1 MSKSYYSHRKHRS
14 HIDFYANVTP
24 SFNEQQ
30 PTRHYRDGG
39 NSDGYHNDVM
49 RYTGDSDEDN
59 LDVSSVKSKYYNVVN
74 TLKCIRYTGTF
85 LSIMYLFVKLCYLGN
100 SIIQLFLMQYFLGFT
115 DGSNSFFGLVV
126 LHNILHGHDWQ
137 STLFF
142 PRVAYCYAPVKNFG
156 TKANIATAQC
166 VLPTNML
173 NEKIYIFLWWWILL
187 VSILNA
193 SSLLRWFLQFAC
205 QNRGSRFIIK
215 YIKLSNNLPLNDVY
229 CAEKFARK
237 FLRRDGMF
245 VLRMLASN
253 AGEMITSEII
263 NAMWVNYRNTVV
275 QSKLGSSQQLSQIV
289 HHNDDMPKDTFPS
302 NVSEAR
308 WNREQAEEHPPKVL
322 TENTYSTKTPK
333 TKSPVFDDT
342 KPENRRGSIEM
353 ANQPRRLYYV

>member
-1 MSKSYYSHRKHRS
+1 MSKSYYSHHKHRS
-14 HIDFYANVTP
+14 HTDFYANVTT
-24 SFNEQQ
+24 SVNGQQ

-39 NSDGYHNDVM
+39 DSDAYHNDVM
-49 RYTGDSDEDN
+49 RYTDDGDEDS
-59 LDVSSVKSKYYNVVN
+59 LGAFSVKSKYYNVVN

-115 DGSNSFFGLVV
+115 DANNSFFGLVV
-126 LHNILHGHDWQ
+126 LQNILRGHDWQ

-193 SSLLRWFLQFAC
+193 SSLLRWCLQFAS
-205 QNRGSRFIIK
+205 QNRGSRFVIK
-215 YIKLSNNLPLNDVY
+215 YIKLSNNLTLNGIY
-229 CAEKFARK
+229 YAEKFARK

-263 NAMWVNYRNTVV
+263 NAMWVNYRNTVIRP
-275 QSKLGSSQQLSQIV
+275 KLGSSQQQSNC
-289 HHNDDMPKDTFPS
+289 HHNNNMPKDIVPS
-302 NVSEAR
+302 SISEAR
-308 WNREQAEEHPPKVL
+308 WNREQAEEHPQKLP
-322 TENTYSTKTPK
+322 TENSYSTKTPK
-333 TKSPVFDDT
+333 PKSPVFDDPT
-342 KPENRRGSIEM
+342 PENRRGSIEVV
-353 ANQPRRLYYV
+353 NQPKRIYYV